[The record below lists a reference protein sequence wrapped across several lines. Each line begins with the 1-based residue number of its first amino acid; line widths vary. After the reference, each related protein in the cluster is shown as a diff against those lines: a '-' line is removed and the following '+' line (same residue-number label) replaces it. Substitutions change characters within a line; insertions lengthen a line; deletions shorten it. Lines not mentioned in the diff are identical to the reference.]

1 MTTRVR
7 DAQATRARILKAA
20 VREFA
25 RHGFSGARGERVARA
40 ARSSE
45 RMVYYYFASKE
56 GLFRAALESVYASLR
71 DAEST
76 VRLDEAE
83 PLEALE
89 SFCRFVWDYYLK
101 HPEFI
106 GLVNTE
112 NLHQARHLRRSP
124 QLDELVSPVVGQLGA
139 LLERGQQAGV
149 MRAGVDPA
157 QLYLAIASLGYFYLS
172 NQHTLSAVLGR
183 DLLAPGHLQAHW
195 LAAVQMIR
203 RFVAI

>member
-45 RMVYYYFASKE
+45 RMVYYYFSSKE

-76 VRLDEAE
+76 VRLDETD

-124 QLDELVSPVVGQLGA
+124 RLDELVSPVVGQLGA

-183 DLLAPGHLQAHW
+183 DLLAPAHLQAHW

-203 RFVAI
+203 RFVAV